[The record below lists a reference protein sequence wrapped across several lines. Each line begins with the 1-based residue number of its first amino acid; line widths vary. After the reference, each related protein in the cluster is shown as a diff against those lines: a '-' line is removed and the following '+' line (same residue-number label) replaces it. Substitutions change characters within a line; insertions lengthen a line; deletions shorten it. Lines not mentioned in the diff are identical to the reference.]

1 MERFMVRKRWRNILV
16 MILVAGFAVSCV
28 QQTGSFK
35 KRLSKVREKKREL
48 SMKQSGMSKYLEG
61 IDDTALIVFVSVV
74 DDYTQIHTIT
84 PAGEDMKQLTDTLEY
99 KCRPVW
105 NLEHTKIAFF
115 QYDSDSPIGDKIA
128 LIAMNADGTEIK
140 SVAKDKKIKAR
151 DMRLSWK
158 PDSSVLYVQEKD
170 FPTILY
176 GYDVQTGLQRETIRL
191 PKNSFMTEVHS
202 LSPDMQYLAGSG
214 PSKHDNV
221 SHIGNIRKDG
231 KLETD
236 LMKPFNQVPYHLG
249 TVVWAYDSHL
259 VAFELDK
266 IIMVMSK
273 RFSLDFEAYPL
284 TPQDFAAELSGPAF
298 SPSGKKMACIME
310 KVSEGNVGSG
320 DQEVSSDVWVM
331 NLDGTRQRK
340 ITKTGS
346 CFDPHW

>member
-1 MERFMVRKRWRNILV
+1 MEQLKKHKHWLYILV
-16 MILVAGFAVSCV
+16 VMFATSFVASCV
-28 QQTGSFK
+28 QQPGNFR

-48 SMKQSGMSKYLEG
+48 YMKQSGMSQHLENV
-61 IDDTALIVFVSVV
+61 DDTALIVFVSMV
-74 DDYTQIHTIT
+74 DDKTQIHTIT
-84 PAGEDMKQLTDTLEY
+84 PAGENMKQLTDTPEY
-99 KCRPVW
+99 KCRPAW
-105 NLEHTKIAFF
+105 NLEHDKIAFF
-115 QYDSDSPIGDKIA
+115 QYDSDSPIGNKIS
-128 LIAMNADGTEIK
+128 IMTMSADGSQIK
-140 SVAKDKKIKAR
+140 VVAKDKKIKAR
-151 DMRLSWK
+151 DLRLSWK
-158 PDSSVLYVQEKD
+158 PDSSVLYVQEVD

-176 GYDVQTGLQRETIRL
+176 GYDVETGLQKETIRM

-202 LSPDMQYLAGSG
+202 ISPDMQYLAGLG

-221 SHIGNIRKDG
+221 MHIGNIRKDG

-236 LMKPFNQVPYHLG
+236 LMKPFNQIPYHLG

-298 SPSGKKMACIME
+298 SPSGKLMACIME

-320 DQEVSSDVWVM
+320 DQEVASDVWVM
-331 NLDGTRQRK
+331 NVDGSRQKK
-340 ITKTGS
+340 ITNTGS